1 MQFGFLPGRS
11 TTDAVFVMRILQEN
25 FQAKSETKVYFGFM
39 VLKKAFDRVPREK
52 IGWAI
57 RKRNSG

>member
-11 TTDAVFVMRILQEN
+11 TTDAVFVMRILHEN
-25 FQAKSETKVYFGFM
+25 FEAKAKKVYFGFM